1 MIHINLT
8 TLHVDLVLSVFSK
21 KLFKFPLKINKHVPH
36 HGHRKGFFVMFESI
50 MKETLPF
57 IITILE
63 IMGIFIITI
72 GAFRA
77 FYHYMKTL
85 LVKDHYP
92 VKHQFANSMA
102 TGLEFKLAA
111 EILKTVL
118 IQSLSELIILGSIF
132 LLRVLMT
139 IVIQWEMRE
148 DAKNADHGQSH
159 SKLKS

>member
-1 MIHINLT
+1 MFMLRNF
-8 TLHVDLVLSVFSK
+8 VDE
-21 KLFKFPLKINKHVPH
+21 I
-36 HGHRKGFFVMFESI
+36 
-50 MKETLPF
+50 LP
-57 IITILE
+57 IIIGILE
-63 IMGIFIITI
+63 TMGIFIITL

-85 LVKDHYP
+85 IFKDHYP

-118 IQSLSELIILGSIF
+118 NQSLSELLILGSIF

-139 IVIQWEMRE
+139 IVIEWEMKE
-148 DAKNADHGQSH
+148 DAKQKNIH
-159 SKLKS
+159 SGRT